1 MEELTKAEL
10 QAVSSWGAAILKMA
24 KLAEM
29 VADVQDDTRLK
40 QEVVRLEQAKQAA
53 DAMQGAADA
62 AREEHKVLM
71 GKLRQEAEAQHS
83 TIIARLTDER
93 ARVTHEIDTLRGQ
106 VTEQKALLRATVEE
120 HSKTLTT
127 LRQERADLEQTVK
140 ALKAY
145 AEQHKKAVGAL

>member
-29 VADVQDDTRLK
+29 VADLQDDMRLK

-62 AREEHKVLM
+62 AREEHKVLV

-93 ARVTHEIDTLRGQ
+93 ARVTHEIDSLRAQ

-120 HSKTLTT
+120 HTKTLTA
-127 LRQERADLEQTVK
+127 LRQERTELEQTVK
-140 ALKAY
+140 GLKAY
-145 AEQHKKAVGAL
+145 LEKARAAVAAV

>member
-29 VADVQDDTRLK
+29 VADLQDDTRLK

-62 AREEHKVLM
+62 AREEHKQLVA
-71 GKLRQEAEAQHS
+71 KLKHEAEVQHD
-83 TIIARLTDER
+83 TIISRLADER
-93 ARVTHEIDTLRGQ
+93 ARVTHEIDGLRTQ
-106 VTEQKALLRATVEE
+106 VAEQKALLRATVEE
-120 HSKTLTT
+120 HTKTLTA
-127 LRQERADLEQTVK
+127 LRQERAELEQAIKGMKVY
-140 ALKAY
+140 L
-145 AEQHKKAVGAL
+145 EQAKKAVGAL